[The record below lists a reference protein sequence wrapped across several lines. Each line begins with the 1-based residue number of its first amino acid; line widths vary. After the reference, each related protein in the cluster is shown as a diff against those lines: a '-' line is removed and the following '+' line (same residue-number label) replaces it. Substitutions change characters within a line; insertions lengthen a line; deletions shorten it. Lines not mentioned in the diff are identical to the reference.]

1 MNKQFQVVGLAF
13 VLLLAAC
20 GPQAPAGPS
29 SAAREA
35 SQPAGPKRIT
45 AAIHSS
51 PAYIGDK
58 VFAGA
63 GGYPGINHVEAMVN
77 AGVATLDNRDVLQP
91 QLAETLPTT
100 ENGLWRVLPDGRMET
115 TWKLRDGIRW
125 QDGVPFSST
134 DLVFTATVE
143 QDPELLIP
151 PAVSRFYRFVESVE
165 APDPR
170 TVVVQWRRPFIDAD
184 RMFASPLPRHLLERT
199 YLADKAR
206 FAELPYWG
214 EQFVGTGAFK
224 LREFV
229 RDSHLVLEANADY
242 VLGRPKIDEVTV
254 RFIPDSNTMA
264 ANVLAGEVELTL
276 GRGLSLNEGVQL
288 RDQWRNG
295 KLEIAFAG
303 WYAMYAQSIDPS
315 PPMLADVR
323 FRRAVVH
330 AIDRQQL
337 ADALQA
343 GLVPPAHSYVA
354 PSAPEY
360 ARVESSIMRYD
371 YDVRRTAQLLEELGY
386 SRGPDGYFRDA
397 AGQRLA
403 LEVRSANEPDVD
415 ANSNVAVRDYLE
427 RAGISVE
434 SELYGRQRGRDL
446 EYRATYPGF
455 QLQRQP
461 NTMDALIRYHSSQVA
476 LPATNWAGENKGRYG
491 NPEMDTL
498 IDRFYSTIPQ
508 GERMQALGQITR
520 HMTER
525 LHVLGLFYDGESG
538 MIGNRIQNVFAN
550 NPGWNAHLWE
560 VAS

>member
-1 MNKQFQVVGLAF
+1 MNRQFQAVGLIF
-13 VLLLAAC
+13 TLLLAAC
-20 GPQAPAGPS
+20 GPQAPAGPT
-29 SAAREA
+29 SAGREA

-51 PAYIGDK
+51 PAYISDK

-63 GGYPGINHVEAMVN
+63 GGYPGIDHIEAMVN
-77 AGVATLDNRDVLQP
+77 AGLATEDNRDVLQP

-125 QDGVPFSST
+125 HDGTLFSSA

-143 QDPELLIP
+143 RDPELLIP
-151 PAVSRFYRFVESVE
+151 PATSRFYRFVESVD
-165 APDPR
+165 APDAR

-184 RMFASPLPRHLLERT
+184 KMFQSPLPRHLLERAYT
-199 YLADKAR
+199 EDKAR
-206 FAELPYWG
+206 VAELPYWSD
-214 EQFVGTGAFK
+214 QYVGTGAFK

-229 RDSHLVLEANADY
+229 RDSHLVLEANPEY
-242 VLGRPKIDEVTV
+242 VLGRPKVDEVTV

-264 ANVLAGEVELTL
+264 ANVLAGDVELTL

-295 KLEIAFAG
+295 KLEIAFTG
-303 WYAMYAQSIDPS
+303 WYAMYAQSIDPT
-315 PPMLADVR
+315 PAAMADVR
-323 FRRAVVH
+323 FRGAVLH

-343 GLVPPAHSYVA
+343 GVVPAAHSYLP

-360 ARVESSIMRYD
+360 PHIEPSIIRYD
-371 YDVRRTAQLLEELGY
+371 YDPRRTAQLLGELGY

-397 AGQRLA
+397 AGQRLS

-446 EYRATYPGF
+446 QYRATYPGF

-461 NTMDALIRYHSSQVA
+461 NTTDALIRYHSSQVA

-498 IDRFYSTIPQ
+498 LDRFYSSIPV

-538 MIGNRIQNVFAN
+538 MIGNRLRNVFAN
-550 NPGWNAHLWE
+550 NPGANAHLWE
-560 VAS
+560 LAS